1 MLFTVFLLLALSA
14 HPCPHDSDSSDML
27 LHCSCGLL
35 SHFSHAVRF
44 DLPATDVR
52 LQISAFDNSVARSSQ
67 LQIFALGAPA
77 PKRRCLGS
85 VMLSMLQL
93 HAAFGAAP
101 VKRPHGSSDTLQQL
115 AEFERTGDGAPVV
128 WFDLGEADAGAVGL
142 QCRFWVT
149 ATSSD

>member
-1 MLFTVFLLLALSA
+1 M
-14 HPCPHDSDSSDML
+14 PRPR
-27 LHCSCGLL
+27 L
-35 SHFSHAVRF
+35 SHASHAVRF

-101 VKRPHGSSDTLQQL
+101 AKQPPAEGLDAQQQL
-115 AEFERTGDGAPVV
+115 AAFERTGDGAPVV

-149 ATSSD
+149 AATDTDTDTATATGV